1 CALGPAMTTDAVGRG
16 CDAYTSDDVT
26 VFWVVPRD
34 ANDRRQLDSWCRA
47 VGPIVFV
54 PDAAIEV
61 ADGGPTDSVVL
72 AVWNVSLGA
81 GNVRAFLEREIYLRC
96 GPQPRAETHALLL
109 LQEAFRQDE
118 RVPADRPGAKSQH
131 TLREREPI
139 GERVD
144 IERVSSE
151 CGLSLLYI
159 PSARNGDRE
168 TDDMRE
174 DVGNAILSTLPLRDP
189 FAMELPHEASRRVT
203 TGVVV
208 DFPDGR
214 SLRAL
219 SLHFDTFPGPWKL
232 LRTGNS
238 SRVRQALA
246 LAEALTLLE
255 GQPGIE
261 RIATVAGGDMNTW
274 STQEGA
280 FRQLMAAFPDS
291 PEWHGEPTRGSFP
304 TDHLFFRKGS
314 TPGGFSTPISYHPVT
329 VDYNSDHRPVI
340 AWMLL
345 GSK

>member
-1 CALGPAMTTDAVGRG
+1 LGPAMTTDVGRRG
-16 CDAYTSDDVT
+16 CDAYTSENVA
-26 VFWVVPRD
+26 VLWMVPRD
-34 ANDRRQLDSWCRA
+34 DNDRRQLDSWCRA

-54 PDAAIEV
+54 PNASIEV
-61 ADGGPTDSVVL
+61 ADAGPADPVVL

-81 GNVRAFLEREIYLRC
+81 GNLRAFLEREIGLRC
-96 GPQPRAETHALLL
+96 GPQPHVETHALLL

-118 RVPADRPGAKSQH
+118 SVPPDRPGAKSQF

-144 IERVSSE
+144 IERVASE

-159 PSARNGDRE
+159 PSVRNGDRE
-168 TDDMRE
+168 TGGKRE
-174 DVGNAILSTLPLRDP
+174 DLGNAILSTLPLRDP
-189 FAMELPHEASRRVT
+189 FAMELPREASRRVA

-219 SLHFDTFPGPWKL
+219 SLHFNTFPGPWKL

-246 LAEALTLLE
+246 LAEALTLME
-255 GQPGIE
+255 AQPGAE
-261 RIATVAGGDMNTW
+261 QIATLAGGDMNTW
-274 STQEGA
+274 STHEGA

-314 TPGGFSTPISYHPVT
+314 TPNGFSTPVSYHPVT

-345 GSK
+345 GSR

>member
-1 CALGPAMTTDAVGRG
+1 M
-16 CDAYTSDDVT
+16 
-26 VFWVVPRD
+26 VPRD
-34 ANDRRQLDSWCRA
+34 DADRRQLDSWCRA

-54 PDAAIEV
+54 SDAAIEV
-61 ADGGPTDSVVL
+61 ADAGPADPVVL

-81 GNVRAFLEREIYLRC
+81 GNIWAFLEREIDLRC
-96 GPQPRAETHALLL
+96 GPQPRVETHALLL

-118 RVPADRPGAKSQH
+118 SVPPDQPGAKSQH
-131 TLREREPI
+131 TLREHDPI

-144 IERVSSE
+144 IERVASE

-159 PSARNGDRE
+159 PSARNGDRVTGDE
-168 TDDMRE
+168 RE
-174 DVGNAILSTLPLRDP
+174 DLGNAILSTLPLRDP
-189 FAMELPHEASRRVT
+189 FAMELPREASRRVA

-208 DFPDGR
+208 DFHDGGK
-214 SLRAL
+214 LRAL
-219 SLHFDTFPGPWKL
+219 SLHLDTFPGPWNL

-255 GQPGIE
+255 GQPGAE
-261 RIATVAGGDMNTW
+261 QIATVAGGDMNTW

-291 PEWHGEPTRGSFP
+291 PEWHGEATRGSFP
-304 TDHLFFRKGS
+304 RDNLFFRKAS
-314 TPGGFSTPISYHPVT
+314 TPDGFSTPSAYHPVALN
-329 VDYNSDHRPVI
+329 YNSDHRPVI

-345 GSK
+345 GSR